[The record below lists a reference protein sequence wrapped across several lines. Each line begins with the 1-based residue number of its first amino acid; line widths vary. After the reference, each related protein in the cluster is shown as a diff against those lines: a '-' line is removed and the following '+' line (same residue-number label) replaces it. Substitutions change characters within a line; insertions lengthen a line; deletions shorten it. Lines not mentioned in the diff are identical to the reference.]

1 MDKLFNKGNLV
12 AIALTVAAVLLA
24 FVVMKA
30 IDKDRSDKIFD
41 K

>member
-1 MDKLFNKGNLV
+1 MDKLFNKGNVV
-12 AIALTVAAVLLA
+12 AIVLTVAAVLLA

-30 IDKDRSDKIFD
+30 IDKGRDEKFFD